1 MGSRDPRVDA
11 YIEKSAEF
19 AKPILRRL
27 RSVVHEACPE
37 VEETMKWGAPH
48 FMYRGLMCHMASF
61 KQHCA
66 FGFWK
71 GALVLGARGGKA
83 SEAMGQFGR
92 IESTS
97 DLPSDRTLA
106 SFVRKA
112 MTLNE
117 AGVKVP
123 RARKQAKA
131 AESLPEILVP
141 TYLATAL
148 RRNPKAR
155 ETFQGFTPSKR
166 REYVEWLTEA
176 RTEAT
181 RERRLA
187 TAIEWMSEGK
197 SRNWKYMKR

>member
-11 YIEKSAEF
+11 YIEKSATF
-19 AKPILRRL
+19 AKPILRHLRL
-27 RSVVHEACPE
+27 VVHTACPD
-37 VEETMKWGAPH
+37 VEESVKWGAPH
-48 FMYRGLMCHMASF
+48 FLYNGMMCHMAAF
-61 KQHCA
+61 KEHCA

-71 GALVLGARGGKA
+71 GELVLDTREGKA
-83 SEAMGQFGR
+83 AEAMGQFGR
-92 IESTS
+92 LEDES
-97 DLPSDRTLA
+97 DLPSDRALIA
-106 SFVRKA
+106 LVKKA
-112 MTLNE
+112 MKLNE
-117 AGVKVP
+117 AGVKRP
-123 RARKQAKA
+123 RARKSA
-131 AESLPEILVP
+131 SDSRPEILVP

-155 ETFQGFTPSKR
+155 ATFEGFTPGKR

-197 SRNWKYMKR
+197 SRNWKYIKR